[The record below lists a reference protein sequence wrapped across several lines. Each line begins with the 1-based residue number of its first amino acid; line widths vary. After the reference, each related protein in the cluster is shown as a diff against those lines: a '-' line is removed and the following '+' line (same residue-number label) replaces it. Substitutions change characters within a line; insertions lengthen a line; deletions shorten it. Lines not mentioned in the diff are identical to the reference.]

1 MNKIIFIIC
10 LFLISI
16 LFISCDSKQKNNQNE
31 TSSFKNLTVE
41 EVVALWEANPDIIV
55 IDVRTQDEI
64 AETGAI
70 ENSINIDFNL
80 FFIIWSGYI
89 R

>member
-1 MNKIIFIIC
+1 MSKIIFIIC

-41 EVVALWEANPDIIV
+41 EVEALWEANPDIIV

-64 AETGAI
+64 AGTGAI

>member
-1 MNKIIFIIC
+1 MSKIIFIIC

-64 AETGAI
+64 AGTGAI

-80 FFIIWSGYI
+80 FFIICSGYI

>member
-1 MNKIIFIIC
+1 MSKIIFIIC

-64 AETGAI
+64 AGTGAI